1 MPLTPGSNVS
11 DTIRELHKGNTFKR
25 TAAKFGVGDA
35 RRQAVAIALSN
46 AGKARAA
53 GGMVRGYDLGGG
65 VIPQMGI
72 MPPQPPG
79 MMPAGM
85 VLNQFNPGLNT
96 PMGVAP
102 SSPMPMAAPSEMP
115 PSMVPPPGTPPVPT
129 GLSQPPSPMGTT
141 PNNPMARPLMARGG
155 ALHRAGG
162 GFDVARR
169 PNLTPSWE
177 QKQEAH
183 GMMHVGPI
191 SSIVPGRT
199 DNHRTSVPSG
209 SYVLPAAHISS
220 MGQGNT
226 GAGLAMAHSMFG
238 VPDMPIKHGSGAPR
252 PPRPPR
258 LGMLHTGGTYSE
270 GGAHREGYDHPV
282 PVMLSGGEYVIAPK
296 VVRRIGKGS
305 LKNGHKILDS
315 WVMSAR
321 KKEVETLR
329 NLPPPAKK

>member
-11 DTIRELHKGNTFKR
+11 DTIRELHGGNTFKR

-35 RRQAVAIALSN
+35 RRQSIAIALSN
-46 AGKARAA
+46 AGKGRAA
-53 GGMVRGYDLGGG
+53 GGMVQGYDLGGG
-65 VIPQMGI
+65 VT
-72 MPPQPPG
+72 PPMG
-79 MMPAGM
+79 MMPQQTGM
-85 VLNQFNPGLNT
+85 MGAPMPQNQFNPSLNA

-102 SSPMPMAAPSEMP
+102 SAPMPTAPQTGMPSSMAVPAPAASP
-115 PSMVPPPGTPPVPT
+115 IPT
-129 GLSQPPSPMGTT
+129 GMSQPTSPMGTT
-141 PNNPMARPLMARGG
+141 PNNPMSRPLMARGG
-155 ALHRAGG
+155 ALHRAEG
-162 GFDVARR
+162 GFNMSRG
-169 PNLTPSWE
+169 PNLNPSWE

-183 GMMHVGPI
+183 GMMHIGPI

-252 PPRPPR
+252 PPRLPR
-258 LGMLHTGGTYSE
+258 VGMLHAGGTYSE
-270 GGAHREGYDHPV
+270 SGTHREGSDRPV
-282 PVMLSGGEYVIAPK
+282 PVMLSGGEYVIAPE

-305 LKNGHKILDS
+305 LKDGHKILDA
-315 WVMSAR
+315 WVMLAR
-321 KKEVETLR
+321 KKRQSL
-329 NLPPPAKK
+329 